1 MEKENTE
8 GRFFTRIKWNPLIVL
23 PAEGFGIELRAL
35 VLFEADSAVW
45 ARLGKHP
52 DNNKETAREPGSRSK
67 SLQILELQANMC
79 KNAQLCQMAWMEY
92 STQQH
97 IIMGY
102 PLIIHKHLY
111 EDLIN
116 FWHT

>member
-1 MEKENTE
+1 M
-8 GRFFTRIKWNPLIVL
+8 L

-52 DNNKETAREPGSRSK
+52 DNNKDTAREPGSMSN

-92 STQQH
+92 STQQNSH

-102 PLIIHKHLY
+102 RLIIHKHLY

>member
-52 DNNKETAREPGSRSK
+52 DNNKDTAREPGSRSN

-79 KNAQLCQMAWMEY
+79 KNAVMPDGLDGVFHPA
-92 STQQH
+92 TQSH
-97 IIMGY
+97 YYGLSFNY
-102 PLIIHKHLY
+102 TKTSL
-111 EDLIN
+111 
-116 FWHT
+116 